1 MNSHKEWSDAPVGKS
16 SQNVEIKI
24 TLNIKDCEDN
34 FKMLVS
40 SLLLRSQR
48 ADESSWELF
57 RSTFDVCHQI
67 WYRNATTSIFRF
79 LKIGNFQEYLE
90 NPLKMWNLKKFK
102 TVQKL
107 SRSNSE
113 TIYKLLVLR
122 KTISSY
128 PHIPWYSRLS
138 WFQHSEIN
146 YEASDHSLW
155 EFMV

>member
-1 MNSHKEWSDAPVGKS
+1 
-16 SQNVEIKI
+16 
-24 TLNIKDCEDN
+24 
-34 FKMLVS
+34 MLVS

-57 RSTFDVCHQI
+57 RSTFDVHHQI

-79 LKIGNFQEYLE
+79 LKIGNFQDYLE

-138 WFQHSEIN
+138 WFQRSEMIFLPEHPTIP
-146 YEASDHSLW
+146 YESSCLLVLQCDHWLKKKFVISL
-155 EFMV
+155 ENFLLLQDC